1 MQGSNFGALL
11 GPPVTAALVV
21 AGGWPA
27 AAWLT
32 SVALQGSRWPWP
44 VSSCTGAK
52 GVGSA
57 YDLPSTSSPTRS
69 VPGATS
75 ASGRFERALAQSG
88 RTDAWPWPGGPSSS
102 IPDMPL
108 EGMTRDDYVRAKFG
122 GGDRPRQIYQAI
134 AESGR
139 EAGIEFQFSRIRRTP
154 NTVLSHR
161 LVHWSAKNDLQDEVV
176 AELFKA
182 YFEQGLDIGDL
193 EILVECARRAGID
206 ELRARRHLMSEEG
219 RQEVV
224 ASDVYAR
231 RLGINGV
238 PCFIVNRKYA
248 VSGAQ
253 PPSAFV
259 EVFNLAE
266 RDAATSAAQSTA

>member
-1 MQGSNFGALL
+1 MIYVDIVSD
-11 GPPVTAALVV
+11 TIC
-21 AGGWPA
+21 
-27 AAWLT
+27 
-32 SVALQGSRWPWP
+32 PW
-44 VSSCTGAK
+44 CYIGK
-52 GVGSA
+52 
-57 YDLPSTSSPTRS
+57 R
-69 VPGATS
+69 
-75 ASGRFERALAQSG
+75 RFERALTMSG
-88 RTDAWPWPGGPSSS
+88 RSDIAVAWRPFQLN
-102 IPDMPL
+102 PDMPP

-134 AESGR
+134 ADSGR
-139 EAGIEFQFSRIRRTP
+139 EAGIEFQFARIRRTP

-161 LVHWSAKNDLQDEVV
+161 LVHWGAKNELQDEVV

-182 YFEQGLDIGDL
+182 YFELGLDIGDL
-193 EILVECARRAGID
+193 ETLVECASRAGI
-206 ELRARRHLMSEEG
+206 EQHSARRYLISDEG
-219 RQEVV
+219 RHEVV
-224 ASDVYAR
+224 ASDVHAR

>member
-1 MQGSNFGALL
+1 MIYVDIVSD
-11 GPPVTAALVV
+11 TIC
-21 AGGWPA
+21 
-27 AAWLT
+27 
-32 SVALQGSRWPWP
+32 PW
-44 VSSCTGAK
+44 CYIGK
-52 GVGSA
+52 
-57 YDLPSTSSPTRS
+57 R
-69 VPGATS
+69 
-75 ASGRFERALAQSG
+75 RFERALDLSG
-88 RTDAWPWPGGPSSS
+88 RNDIAISWRPFQLN
-102 IPDMPL
+102 PDMPP

-139 EAGIEFQFSRIRRTP
+139 EAGIEFQFSKIKRTP

-161 LVHWSAKNDLQDEVV
+161 LIHWSAKQEHQDEVV

-182 YFEQGLDIGDL
+182 YFEDGLDLGDL
-193 EILVECARRAGID
+193 DILVECANRAGLD
-206 ELRARRHLMSEEG
+206 QELARKFLLSEEG

-266 RDAATSAAQSTA
+266 RDAATSTAQSTA

>member
-1 MQGSNFGALL
+1 MIYVDIVSD
-11 GPPVTAALVV
+11 TIC
-21 AGGWPA
+21 
-27 AAWLT
+27 
-32 SVALQGSRWPWP
+32 PW
-44 VSSCTGAK
+44 CYIGK
-52 GVGSA
+52 
-57 YDLPSTSSPTRS
+57 R
-69 VPGATS
+69 
-75 ASGRFERALAQSG
+75 RFERALDLSG
-88 RTDAWPWPGGPSSS
+88 RNDVALSWRPFQLN
-102 IPDMPL
+102 PDMPA

-134 AESGR
+134 ADSGR
-139 EAGIEFQFSRIRRTP
+139 EAGIEFQFARIRRTP

-161 LVHWSAKNDLQDEVV
+161 LVHWSGKNHHQDEVV
-176 AELFKA
+176 DELFKA
-182 YFEQGLDIGDL
+182 YFEDGLDIGDL
-193 EILVECARRAGID
+193 DTLVHCAVRAGLD
-206 ELRARRHLMSEEG
+206 GPEVRRYMLSDDG

>member
-1 MQGSNFGALL
+1 MIYVDIVSD
-11 GPPVTAALVV
+11 TIC
-21 AGGWPA
+21 
-27 AAWLT
+27 
-32 SVALQGSRWPWP
+32 PW
-44 VSSCTGAK
+44 CYIGK
-52 GVGSA
+52 
-57 YDLPSTSSPTRS
+57 R
-69 VPGATS
+69 
-75 ASGRFERALAQSG
+75 RFERALDLSG
-88 RTDAWPWPGGPSSS
+88 RNDIAISWRPFQLN
-102 IPDMPL
+102 PDMPP

-139 EAGIEFQFSRIRRTP
+139 EAGIEFQFSKIKRTP

-161 LVHWSAKNDLQDEVV
+161 LVHWSAKQERQDEVV
-176 AELFKA
+176 AELFRA
-182 YFEQGLDIGDL
+182 YFEDGLDVGDL
-193 EILVECARRAGID
+193 EILVECARRAGLD
-206 ELRARRHLMSEEG
+206 RELARTFLLSEEG

>member
-1 MQGSNFGALL
+1 MIYVDIVSD
-11 GPPVTAALVV
+11 TIC
-21 AGGWPA
+21 
-27 AAWLT
+27 
-32 SVALQGSRWPWP
+32 PW
-44 VSSCTGAK
+44 CYIGK
-52 GVGSA
+52 
-57 YDLPSTSSPTRS
+57 R
-69 VPGATS
+69 
-75 ASGRFERALAQSG
+75 RFERALALSG
-88 RTDAWPWPGGPSSS
+88 RDDVAISWRPFQLN
-102 IPDMPL
+102 PDMPP

-161 LVHWSAKNDLQDEVV
+161 LVHWSARNERQDEVV
-176 AELFKA
+176 AELFRA
-182 YFEQGLDIGDL
+182 YFEEGLDIGDL
-193 EILVECARRAGID
+193 DALVACAVRAGI
-206 ELRARRHLMSEEG
+206 EEASTRAFLLSDDG

-224 ASDVYAR
+224 ASDVHAR

-266 RDAATSAAQSTA
+266 RDAATSAAQSTV

>member
-1 MQGSNFGALL
+1 
-11 GPPVTAALVV
+11 
-21 AGGWPA
+21 
-27 AAWLT
+27 
-32 SVALQGSRWPWP
+32 
-44 VSSCTGAK
+44 
-52 GVGSA
+52 
-57 YDLPSTSSPTRS
+57 
-69 VPGATS
+69 
-75 ASGRFERALAQSG
+75 
-88 RTDAWPWPGGPSSS
+88 
-102 IPDMPL
+102 
-108 EGMTRDDYVRAKFG
+108 MTRDDYVRAKFG

-161 LVHWSAKNDLQDEVV
+161 LVHWSAKSEVQDQVV
-176 AELFKA
+176 GELFRL
-182 YFEQGLDIGDL
+182 YFEEGRDIGDL
-193 EILVECARRAGID
+193 ETVVEGAVRAGID
-206 ELRARRHLMSEEG
+206 ELRARRFLLGDEG

>member
-1 MQGSNFGALL
+1 MIYVDIVSD
-11 GPPVTAALVV
+11 TIC
-21 AGGWPA
+21 
-27 AAWLT
+27 
-32 SVALQGSRWPWP
+32 PW
-44 VSSCTGAK
+44 CYIGK
-52 GVGSA
+52 
-57 YDLPSTSSPTRS
+57 R
-69 VPGATS
+69 
-75 ASGRFERALAQSG
+75 RFERALDISG
-88 RTDAWPWPGGPSSS
+88 RNDVAISWRPFQLN
-102 IPDMPL
+102 PDMPP

-161 LVHWSAKNDLQDEVV
+161 LIYWSAKQERQEEVV
-176 AELFKA
+176 GELFRS
-182 YFEQGLDIGDL
+182 YFEDGLDIGNL
-193 EILVECARRAGID
+193 EVLADCARRAGLD
-206 ELRARRHLMSEEG
+206 QELAHEYLQSDEG

-238 PCFIVNRKYA
+238 PCFIVNRKFA

-266 RDAATSAAQSTA
+266 RDAATSTAQSTV

>member
-1 MQGSNFGALL
+1 MIYVDIVSD
-11 GPPVTAALVV
+11 TIC
-21 AGGWPA
+21 
-27 AAWLT
+27 
-32 SVALQGSRWPWP
+32 PW
-44 VSSCTGAK
+44 CYIGK
-52 GVGSA
+52 
-57 YDLPSTSSPTRS
+57 R
-69 VPGATS
+69 
-75 ASGRFERALAQSG
+75 RFERALDLSG
-88 RTDAWPWPGGPSSS
+88 RNDIALSWRPFQLN
-102 IPDMPL
+102 PDMPP

-161 LVHWSAKNDLQDEVV
+161 LIFWSAGQERQDEVV
-176 AELFKA
+176 ASLFKG
-182 YFEQGLDIGDL
+182 YFEDGLDIGDL
-193 EILVECARRAGID
+193 EVLVECAARAGLD
-206 ELRARRHLMSEEG
+206 REAARNFLQSDEG

-266 RDAATSAAQSTA
+266 RDAATSTAQSTA

>member
-1 MQGSNFGALL
+1 MIYVDIVSD
-11 GPPVTAALVV
+11 TIC
-21 AGGWPA
+21 
-27 AAWLT
+27 
-32 SVALQGSRWPWP
+32 PW
-44 VSSCTGAK
+44 CYIGK
-52 GVGSA
+52 
-57 YDLPSTSSPTRS
+57 R
-69 VPGATS
+69 
-75 ASGRFERALAQSG
+75 RFERALDLSG
-88 RTDAWPWPGGPSSS
+88 RNDIAISWRPFQLN
-102 IPDMPL
+102 PDMPP

-139 EAGIEFQFSRIRRTP
+139 EAGIEFQFGKIRRTP

-161 LVHWSAKNDLQDEVV
+161 LIFWSADQERQDEVV
-176 AELFKA
+176 AALFEA
-182 YFEQGLDIGDL
+182 YFEHGRDIGNLDILVDCAGQAGLDR
-193 EILVECARRAGID
+193 EAARKFLQSD
-206 ELRARRHLMSEEG
+206 EG

-266 RDAATSAAQSTA
+266 RDAATSTAQSTA

>member
-1 MQGSNFGALL
+1 MIYVDIVSD
-11 GPPVTAALVV
+11 TIC
-21 AGGWPA
+21 
-27 AAWLT
+27 
-32 SVALQGSRWPWP
+32 PW
-44 VSSCTGAK
+44 CYIGK
-52 GVGSA
+52 
-57 YDLPSTSSPTRS
+57 R
-69 VPGATS
+69 
-75 ASGRFERALAQSG
+75 RFERALDLSG
-88 RTDAWPWPGGPSSS
+88 RNDIAISWRPFQLN
-102 IPDMPL
+102 PDMPP

-139 EAGIEFQFSRIRRTP
+139 EAGIEFQFAKIKRTP

-161 LVHWSAKNDLQDEVV
+161 LVHWSAKQERQDEVV

-182 YFEQGLDIGDL
+182 YFEDGLDVGDL
-193 EILVECARRAGID
+193 EILAECARRAGLD
-206 ELRARRHLMSEEG
+206 RELARKFLLSEEG

-266 RDAATSAAQSTA
+266 RDAATSTAQSTA

>member
-1 MQGSNFGALL
+1 MIYVDIVSD
-11 GPPVTAALVV
+11 TIC
-21 AGGWPA
+21 
-27 AAWLT
+27 
-32 SVALQGSRWPWP
+32 PW
-44 VSSCTGAK
+44 CYIGK
-52 GVGSA
+52 
-57 YDLPSTSSPTRS
+57 R
-69 VPGATS
+69 
-75 ASGRFERALAQSG
+75 RFERALAL
-88 RTDAWPWPGGPSSS
+88 SSRNDIALS
-102 IPDMPL
+102 WRPFQLNPDMPP

-161 LVHWSAKNDLQDEVV
+161 LIYWSAKNLRQDEVV
-176 AELFKA
+176 TELFKA
-182 YFEQGLDIGDL
+182 YFEEGQDIGDL
-193 EILVECARRAGID
+193 DTLVSCAARAGMD
-206 ELRARRHLMSEEG
+206 EAAARQFLSSDEG

>member
-1 MQGSNFGALL
+1 MIYVDIVSD
-11 GPPVTAALVV
+11 TIC
-21 AGGWPA
+21 
-27 AAWLT
+27 
-32 SVALQGSRWPWP
+32 PW
-44 VSSCTGAK
+44 CYIGK
-52 GVGSA
+52 
-57 YDLPSTSSPTRS
+57 R
-69 VPGATS
+69 
-75 ASGRFERALAQSG
+75 RFERALALSG
-88 RTDAWPWPGGPSSS
+88 RNDVAISWRPFQLN
-102 IPDMPL
+102 PDMPP
-108 EGMTRDDYVRAKFG
+108 EGMTSDDYVRAKFG

-161 LVHWSAKNDLQDEVV
+161 LIHWSAKQERQEEVV
-176 AELFKA
+176 GELFRA
-182 YFEQGLDIGDL
+182 YFEDGLDIGNL
-193 EILVECARRAGID
+193 EVLTDCARRAGLD
-206 ELRARRHLMSEEG
+206 QELAHKYLQSDEG

-266 RDAATSAAQSTA
+266 RDAATATAQSTV

>member
-1 MQGSNFGALL
+1 MIYVDIVSD
-11 GPPVTAALVV
+11 TIC
-21 AGGWPA
+21 
-27 AAWLT
+27 
-32 SVALQGSRWPWP
+32 PW
-44 VSSCTGAK
+44 CYIGK
-52 GVGSA
+52 
-57 YDLPSTSSPTRS
+57 R
-69 VPGATS
+69 
-75 ASGRFERALAQSG
+75 RFERALDLSG
-88 RTDAWPWPGGPSSS
+88 RNDIAISWRPFQLN
-102 IPDMPL
+102 PDMPP

-139 EAGIEFQFSRIRRTP
+139 EAGIEFQFSKIKRTP

-161 LVHWSAKNDLQDEVV
+161 LVHWSAKQERQDEVV
-176 AELFKA
+176 AELFRA
-182 YFEQGLDIGDL
+182 YFEDGLDVGDL
-193 EILVECARRAGID
+193 EILVECARRAGLD
-206 ELRARRHLMSEEG
+206 RELAHQFLLSEEG

-266 RDAATSAAQSTA
+266 RDAATSTAQSTA

>member
-1 MQGSNFGALL
+1 MIYVDIVSD
-11 GPPVTAALVV
+11 TIC
-21 AGGWPA
+21 
-27 AAWLT
+27 
-32 SVALQGSRWPWP
+32 PW
-44 VSSCTGAK
+44 CYIGK
-52 GVGSA
+52 
-57 YDLPSTSSPTRS
+57 R
-69 VPGATS
+69 
-75 ASGRFERALAQSG
+75 RFERALEQSG
-88 RTDAWPWPGGPSSS
+88 RTDVAVAWRPFQLN
-102 IPDMPL
+102 PDMPS

-139 EAGIEFQFSRIRRTP
+139 EAGIEFQFSRIKRTP

-161 LVHWSAKNDLQDEVV
+161 LVHWSAKSELQDEVV

-182 YFEQGLDIGDL
+182 YFEEGLDIGDL
-193 EILVECARRAGID
+193 DTLIEVAVRAGIEED
-206 ELRARRHLMSEEG
+206 RARHYLAGDEG

-253 PPSAFV
+253 PPPAFV

>member
-1 MQGSNFGALL
+1 MIYVDIVSD
-11 GPPVTAALVV
+11 TIC
-21 AGGWPA
+21 
-27 AAWLT
+27 
-32 SVALQGSRWPWP
+32 PW
-44 VSSCTGAK
+44 CYIGK
-52 GVGSA
+52 
-57 YDLPSTSSPTRS
+57 R
-69 VPGATS
+69 
-75 ASGRFERALAQSG
+75 RFERALVQSG
-88 RTDAWPWPGGPSSS
+88 RTDIAVAWRPFQLN
-102 IPDMPL
+102 PDMPS

-139 EAGIEFQFSRIRRTP
+139 EAGIEFQFSRIRHTP

-161 LVHWSAKNDLQDEVV
+161 LVHWSAKVERQDEVV
-176 AELFKA
+176 GELFKA
-182 YFEQGLDIGDL
+182 YFEEGLDVGDL
-193 EILVECARRAGID
+193 ETLVECATRAGI
-206 ELRARRHLMSEEG
+206 EPERARRYLVSDEG

>member
-1 MQGSNFGALL
+1 MIFVDIVSDTICPWCYIGKRRFEKALRIS
-11 GPPVTAALVV
+11 GR
-21 AGGWPA
+21 
-27 AAWLT
+27 
-32 SVALQGSRWPWP
+32 SDVALSWRPFQ
-44 VSSCTGAK
+44 
-52 GVGSA
+52 
-57 YDLPSTSSPTRS
+57 LN
-69 VPGATS
+69 
-75 ASGRFERALAQSG
+75 
-88 RTDAWPWPGGPSSS
+88 
-102 IPDMPL
+102 PDMPV

-154 NTVLSHR
+154 NTILSHR
-161 LVHWSAKNDLQDEVV
+161 LIYFSAKNDRQDEVV
-176 AELFKA
+176 GELFRA
-182 YFEQGLDIGDL
+182 YFEQGQDLGDL
-193 EILVECARRAGID
+193 DTLVDIALRSGLDA
-206 ELRARRHLMSEEG
+206 LRARRFLMSDEG

-253 PPSAFV
+253 PPSEIGRAHV
-259 EVFNLAE
+259 
-266 RDAATSAAQSTA
+266 

>member
-1 MQGSNFGALL
+1 MIYVDIVSDTICPWCYIGKRRFESAL
-11 GPPVTAALVV
+11 
-21 AGGWPA
+21 
-27 AAWLT
+27 
-32 SVALQGSRWPWP
+32 
-44 VSSCTGAK
+44 
-52 GVGSA
+52 
-57 YDLPSTSSPTRS
+57 DI
-69 VPGATS
+69 
-75 ASGRFERALAQSG
+75 SGRNDVAISWRPFQLN
-88 RTDAWPWPGGPSSS
+88 
-102 IPDMPL
+102 PDMPS

-161 LVHWSAKNDLQDEVV
+161 LIFWSAKQE
-176 AELFKA
+176 
-182 YFEQGLDIGDL
+182 
-193 EILVECARRAGID
+193 
-206 ELRARRHLMSEEG
+206 
-219 RQEVV
+219 RQEEVV

-266 RDAATSAAQSTA
+266 RDAATSTVQSIA

>member
-1 MQGSNFGALL
+1 MIYVDIVSD
-11 GPPVTAALVV
+11 TIC
-21 AGGWPA
+21 
-27 AAWLT
+27 
-32 SVALQGSRWPWP
+32 PW
-44 VSSCTGAK
+44 CYIGK
-52 GVGSA
+52 
-57 YDLPSTSSPTRS
+57 R
-69 VPGATS
+69 
-75 ASGRFERALAQSG
+75 RFERALDLSG
-88 RTDAWPWPGGPSSS
+88 RNDIAISWRPFQLN
-102 IPDMPL
+102 PDMPP

-139 EAGIEFQFSRIRRTP
+139 EAGIEFQFSKIKRTP

-161 LVHWSAKNDLQDEVV
+161 LIHWSAKQERQDEVV
-176 AELFKA
+176 AELFRA
-182 YFEQGLDIGDL
+182 YFEDGLDVGDL
-193 EILVECARRAGID
+193 EILVECARRASLD
-206 ELRARRHLMSEEG
+206 QELARKFLLSDDG

-266 RDAATSAAQSTA
+266 RDAATSTAQSVA

>member
-1 MQGSNFGALL
+1 MIYVDIVSD
-11 GPPVTAALVV
+11 TIC
-21 AGGWPA
+21 
-27 AAWLT
+27 
-32 SVALQGSRWPWP
+32 PW
-44 VSSCTGAK
+44 CYIGK
-52 GVGSA
+52 
-57 YDLPSTSSPTRS
+57 R
-69 VPGATS
+69 
-75 ASGRFERALAQSG
+75 RFERALDLSG
-88 RTDAWPWPGGPSSS
+88 RNDIAISWRPFQLN
-102 IPDMPL
+102 PDMPP

-161 LVHWSAKNDLQDEVV
+161 LIYWSAKQERQDEVV

-182 YFEQGLDIGDL
+182 YFEEGLDIGDL
-193 EILVECARRAGID
+193 DMLIECAGRAGLD
-206 ELRARRHLMSEEG
+206 RELARHFLLSEEG

>member
-1 MQGSNFGALL
+1 MIYVDIVSD
-11 GPPVTAALVV
+11 TIC
-21 AGGWPA
+21 
-27 AAWLT
+27 
-32 SVALQGSRWPWP
+32 PW
-44 VSSCTGAK
+44 CYIGK
-52 GVGSA
+52 
-57 YDLPSTSSPTRS
+57 R
-69 VPGATS
+69 
-75 ASGRFERALAQSG
+75 RFERALEASG
-88 RTDAWPWPGGPSSS
+88 RNDVAISWRPFQLN
-102 IPDMPL
+102 PDMPP

-139 EAGIEFQFSRIRRTP
+139 EAGIEFQFGRIKRTP

-161 LVHWSAKNDLQDEVV
+161 LVHWSAKNQLQDEIV
-176 AELFKA
+176 AVLFRA
-182 YFEQGLDIGDL
+182 YFEEGLDIGD
-193 EILVECARRAGID
+193 IDTLVGCAGRAGID
-206 ELRARRHLMSEEG
+206 EIRARCYLTSDEG
-219 RQEVV
+219 RQEVM

>member
-1 MQGSNFGALL
+1 MIYVDIVSD
-11 GPPVTAALVV
+11 TIC
-21 AGGWPA
+21 
-27 AAWLT
+27 
-32 SVALQGSRWPWP
+32 PW
-44 VSSCTGAK
+44 CYIGK
-52 GVGSA
+52 
-57 YDLPSTSSPTRS
+57 R
-69 VPGATS
+69 
-75 ASGRFERALAQSG
+75 RFERALALSG
-88 RTDAWPWPGGPSSS
+88 RNDVAISWRPFQLN
-102 IPDMPL
+102 PDMPP
-108 EGMTRDDYVRAKFG
+108 EGMTRDDYIRAKFG

-139 EAGIEFQFSRIRRTP
+139 EAGIEFQFARIRRTP

-161 LVHWSAKNDLQDEVV
+161 LIYWSAKQERQDEIVG
-176 AELFKA
+176 ELFRA
-182 YFEQGLDIGDL
+182 YFEDGLDIGSLDVL
-193 EILVECARRAGID
+193 ADCARRAGLNE
-206 ELRARRHLMSEEG
+206 ELARKYLESDDG

-266 RDAATSAAQSTA
+266 RDAATATAQSTV

>member
-1 MQGSNFGALL
+1 MIYVDIVSD
-11 GPPVTAALVV
+11 TIC
-21 AGGWPA
+21 
-27 AAWLT
+27 
-32 SVALQGSRWPWP
+32 PW
-44 VSSCTGAK
+44 CYIGK
-52 GVGSA
+52 
-57 YDLPSTSSPTRS
+57 R
-69 VPGATS
+69 
-75 ASGRFERALAQSG
+75 RFERALDLSG
-88 RTDAWPWPGGPSSS
+88 RNDIAISWRPFQLN
-102 IPDMPL
+102 PDMPP

-139 EAGIEFQFSRIRRTP
+139 EAGIEFQFSKIKRTP

-161 LVHWSAKNDLQDEVV
+161 LVHWSAKQERQDEVV
-176 AELFKA
+176 AELFRA
-182 YFEQGLDIGDL
+182 YFEDGLDVGDL
-193 EILVECARRAGID
+193 EILVECARRAGLD
-206 ELRARRHLMSEEG
+206 RELARKFLLSEEG

-266 RDAATSAAQSTA
+266 RDAATSTAQSTA

>member
-1 MQGSNFGALL
+1 MIYVDIVSD
-11 GPPVTAALVV
+11 TIC
-21 AGGWPA
+21 
-27 AAWLT
+27 
-32 SVALQGSRWPWP
+32 PW
-44 VSSCTGAK
+44 CYIGK
-52 GVGSA
+52 
-57 YDLPSTSSPTRS
+57 R
-69 VPGATS
+69 
-75 ASGRFERALAQSG
+75 RFERALAQRG
-88 RTDAWPWPGGPSSS
+88 RNDVAISWRPFQLN
-102 IPDMPL
+102 PDMPP

-161 LVHWSAKNDLQDEVV
+161 LIYWSAKQERQEEIVG
-176 AELFKA
+176 ELFRS
-182 YFEQGLDIGDL
+182 YFEEGLDIGNL
-193 EILVECARRAGID
+193 EVLVDCARRAGLD
-206 ELRARRHLMSEEG
+206 SDLAQEYLESDEG

-266 RDAATSAAQSTA
+266 RDAATATAQSTV

>member
-1 MQGSNFGALL
+1 MIFVDIVSD
-11 GPPVTAALVV
+11 TIC
-21 AGGWPA
+21 
-27 AAWLT
+27 
-32 SVALQGSRWPWP
+32 PW
-44 VSSCTGAK
+44 CYIGK
-52 GVGSA
+52 
-57 YDLPSTSSPTRS
+57 R
-69 VPGATS
+69 
-75 ASGRFERALAQSG
+75 RFERALELSG
-88 RTDAWPWPGGPSSS
+88 RNDIAISWRPFQLN
-102 IPDMPL
+102 PDMPP
-108 EGMTRDDYVRAKFG
+108 EGMTRDDYVRSKFG

-139 EAGIEFQFSRIRRTP
+139 EAGIEFQFSRVKRTP

-161 LVHWSAKNDLQDEVV
+161 LVHWSAKNERQDEVV

-182 YFEQGLDIGDL
+182 YFEEGLDIGEID
-193 EILVECARRAGID
+193 ILVECAKRAGLD
-206 ELRARRHLMSEEG
+206 AALTHKFLLTDEG

-266 RDAATSAAQSTA
+266 RDAATSGAQSTV